1 MGRLG
6 RVKDGTSEGLMDFM
20 ALDGCRVTLR
30 YVPGLR
36 RLSPP
41 MREESVRNTNV
52 IAWFRRPL
60 AVAAGMWLI
69 ALFRLADS
77 RALAESAPALL

>member
-36 RLSPP
+36 RLSPQCAKSP
-41 MREESVRNTNV
+41 QEAQPNV
-52 IAWFRRPL
+52 IVPGF
-60 AVAAGMWLI
+60 AARW
-69 ALFRLADS
+69 R
-77 RALAESAPALL
+77 